1 MEPTNSLFGAYR
13 LLQLIGEGGMGRVWK
28 AVDVRL
34 ERVVALKILKGE
46 DEERRRALVA
56 EAKTACQLQ
65 HPNIAVVYE
74 AGEVEGTPFIAME
87 YVEGLNLSSEL
98 GKAMPLSTLLNLAI
112 QACKA
117 LHHAH
122 QKGVV
127 HRDIKPDNLVL
138 APDGMLK
145 VLDFGVAKRNPLP
158 AAGVTAQ
165 AFTQTRET
173 EAGISVG
180 TPSYMSPEQV
190 FGVAQGAAAD
200 QFSLGT
206 VLFEL
211 AAARH
216 PFRKNT
222 LVETLHAIG
231 KELHPQLGKLR
242 PDLPKPFVKV
252 IERMLEKEADK
263 RFPSL
268 QEAQASL
275 EPLAIELATGRLSS
289 PPRLP
294 FRIPVKAIAWG
305 LGTLGLL
312 AAAGFGAYSWK
323 GRLLASEGPV
333 QGLGHGR
340 KVVAVLPVELEGL
353 PPELAWAGSSFQDAM
368 AMGLVRRGDLLVVDR
383 LRVGEVLGDGR
394 QKNFE
399 KLWKELGADYLV
411 VASLRGGDTR
421 LRLSVRVV
429 QRAAG
434 ELLGQFQVQGETKG
448 LLEMEDELTQR
459 LPEFL
464 GGSSGSRVQ
473 VISRARFPRTRELYT
488 KGLSLMDQGNLEAF
502 GMARKLFEE
511 ALQSESDY
519 APARVG
525 LAGALLAQGAADV
538 HLGRTE
544 TLPLITRAIQ
554 EARKALALDEGLA
567 SGHRVLAE
575 AMLRQGDL
583 AGARTTGNRAVEL
596 DPADFRAH
604 AILGDAFAYDMD
616 SAALARAEA
625 CYRRALE
632 LKPTDWFAHHRLA
645 VLLQNQGALED
656 ALNHNEEARRLQ
668 PKAEYPYLTS
678 ALCRAWMGQDRE
690 ARECLLEGL
699 QYNSGSNLIR
709 ASLAV
714 LAHRRNDRAE
724 CLRLEQELRSEWPA
738 GHSMTALLTGLRE
751 DFLRGPEAMQ
761 ARFADFLKSSQAQD
775 WSHKNLAERR
785 TTAVNLYHM
794 AQASALRGNQALAL
808 SLLAEAERLHPGK
821 RVTARKDPLLRGL

>member
-98 GKAMPLSTLLNLAI
+98 GKAMPLSSLLNLAV

-117 LHHAH
+117 LYHAH
-122 QKGVV
+122 QKGVI

-138 APDGMLK
+138 APDGTLK

-211 AAARH
+211 AAAKH

-231 KELHPQLGKLR
+231 KEPHPHLGKLR

-252 IERMLEKEADK
+252 IERMLEKEAEK

-275 EPLAIELATGRLSS
+275 EGMAFELATGRISA
-289 PPRLP
+289 PAYFP
-294 FRIPVKAIAWG
+294 FRVSLKPLAWG
-305 LGTLGLL
+305 LGTLAVLG
-312 AAAGFGAYSWK
+312 AAVFGSYRWK
-323 GRLLASEGPV
+323 DRSSVSAGPV
-333 QGLGHGR
+333 KGLGQGR

-353 PPELAWAGSSFQDAM
+353 PPDLAWAGSSFQDAM

-383 LRVGEVLGDGR
+383 LRVGEVLGDGHA
-394 QKNFE
+394 KSFE
-399 KLWKELGADYLV
+399 RLWKELGADYMVL
-411 VASLRGGDTR
+411 ASLRGGDAR

-429 QRAAG
+429 RGAAG
-434 ELLGQFQVQGETKG
+434 ELLGQFQVQGDAKG
-448 LLEMEDELTQR
+448 LLDMEDELSQR

-464 GGSSGSRVQ
+464 GGSPGARVQ
-473 VISRARFPRTRELYT
+473 VLSRAKFPRTRELYT
-488 KGLSLMDQGNLEAF
+488 KGLGLMDQGNLEAF

-511 ALQSESDY
+511 ALEAESDY

-525 LAGALLAQGAADV
+525 LAGAMLAQGAAQV
-538 HLGRTE
+538 HMGRTE
-544 TLPLITRAIQ
+544 TLPLISQAIQ

-583 AGARTTGNRAVEL
+583 AGARVTGNRAVEL

-616 SAALARAEA
+616 PSALARAEA

-645 VLLQNQGALED
+645 VLLQNQGSLED
-656 ALNHNEEARRLQ
+656 ALGHNEEARRLQ

-678 ALCRAWMGQDRE
+678 ALCRAWMGQDQE
-690 ARECLLEGL
+690 ARKCLLEGL
-699 QYNSGSNLIR
+699 QYNSGSDLIR

-714 LAHRRNDRAE
+714 LAHRRGDRTE
-724 CLRLEQELRSEWPA
+724 FMRLEQELRNAWPA
-738 GHSMTALLTGLRE
+738 GHSMAALLGGLKE
-751 DFLRGPEAMQ
+751 DFLQGPEAMH
-761 ARFADFLKSSQAQD
+761 ARFAGFLKSSQALD
-775 WSHKNLAERR
+775 WSRKNLAERR
-785 TTAVNLYHM
+785 TTAVNIYHM
-794 AQASALRGNQALAL
+794 AEASAFRGQKALAL
-808 SLLAEAERLHPGK
+808 QLLNEAERLHPGK
-821 RVTARKDPLLRGL
+821 RATAQKDPLLKGL

>member
-1 MEPTNSLFGAYR
+1 MEPTNTLFGAYR
-13 LLQLIGEGGMGRVWK
+13 LLELLGEGGMGRVWK

-46 DEERRRALVA
+46 DEERRRALIA

-87 YVEGLNLSSEL
+87 YVEGENLSCEL
-98 GKAMPLSTLLNLAI
+98 GRCMSLQALQNLAI

-127 HRDIKPDNLVL
+127 HRDIKPDNLVVTS
-138 APDGMLK
+138 DGTLK

-165 AFTQTRET
+165 AFTLTRET

-190 FGVAQGAAAD
+190 FGRPQDAAAD

-211 AAARH
+211 AAAKH
-216 PFRKNT
+216 PFRKST

-231 KELHPQLGKLR
+231 KEPHPSLGKLR
-242 PDLPKPFVKV
+242 RDLPQDLVAV
-252 IERMLEKEADK
+252 IDRMLSKEPDR

-268 QEAQASL
+268 QEALVPL
-275 EPLAIELATGRLSS
+275 EALALELASGRM
-289 PPRLP
+289 PRPAPLP
-294 FRIPVKAIAWG
+294 FRIPGRPLAWG
-305 LGTLGLL
+305 LGVLGALGIL
-312 AAAGFGAYSWK
+312 GVGIVRLRDRGPSPGVPAASL
-323 GRLLASEGPV
+323 GR
-333 QGLGHGR
+333 GR
-340 KVVAVLPVELEGL
+340 KVVAVLPVDLEGL
-353 PPELAWAGSSFQDAM
+353 PPEMAWAGSSFQDAM

-383 LRVGEVLGDGR
+383 LRVAEVLGGDRKGG
-394 QKNFE
+394 FE
-399 KLWKELGADYLV
+399 RLRKELSADYLV
-411 VASLRGGDTR
+411 LASLRGGEAR

-429 QRAAG
+429 NGTGA
-434 ELLGQFQVQGETKG
+434 ELLGQFQVQGEAKG
-448 LLEMEDELTQR
+448 LLDMEDELTQR

-464 GGSSGSRVQ
+464 GGHPGARVQ
-473 VISRARFPRTRELYT
+473 VLSRAKFPRTRELYT
-488 KGLSLMDQGNLEAF
+488 KALGLMDQGNDEAF
-502 GMARKLFEE
+502 GVARKLFEE
-511 ALQSESDY
+511 ALQAEPDY
-519 APARVG
+519 APARAG
-525 LAGALLAQGAADV
+525 LAAAELALGAARV
-538 HLGRTE
+538 HLGSTE
-544 TLPLITRAIQ
+544 SLHLISQAIL
-554 EARKALALDEGLA
+554 EARRALALDEGLA

-583 AGARTTGNRAVEL
+583 AGARGAGGRAVEL

-604 AILGDAFAYDMD
+604 AILGDAFAYDTD
-616 SAALARAEA
+616 PAALAQAEG

-645 VLLQNQGALED
+645 VLLQNQGALEE
-656 ALNHNEEARRLQ
+656 ALRHNEEARRLQ

-678 ALCRAWMGQDRE
+678 ALCQAWLGRE
-690 ARECLLEGL
+690 GEAKQCLEEGL
-699 QYNSGSNLIR
+699 RHNSESKLIR
-709 ASLAV
+709 ATLAF
-714 LAHRRNDRAE
+714 LAYRRGDRAE
-724 CLRLEQELRSEWPA
+724 FLRLEREMGEAWPP

-751 DFLRGPEAMQ
+751 DLLRGPAALQ
-761 ARFADFLKSSQAQD
+761 SRFQGFLKTSQSQD
-775 WSHKNLAERR
+775 WDRKNLAERR

-794 AQASALRGNQALAL
+794 AEAAALRGMKALAL
-808 SLLAEAERLHPGK
+808 ELVAEAERLHPGK
-821 RVTARKDPLLRGL
+821 RETAQKDPLLKSL

>member
-1 MEPTNSLFGAYR
+1 
-13 LLQLIGEGGMGRVWK
+13 MGRVWK

-34 ERVVALKILKGE
+34 ERIVALKILKGE

-87 YVEGLNLSSEL
+87 YVEGLNLASEL
-98 GKAMPLSTLLNLAI
+98 DRPMPLAELLNLAI

-122 QKGVV
+122 TKGVV

-138 APDGMLK
+138 APDGTLK

-165 AFTQTRET
+165 AFTLTRET

-190 FGVAQGAAAD
+190 FGVPQGATAD

-211 AAARH
+211 AAGKH
-216 PFRKNT
+216 PFRKNS

-231 KELHPQLGKLR
+231 KEPPPQLGKLR
-242 PDLPKPFVKV
+242 RDLPKALLVV
-252 IERMLEKEADK
+252 IDRMLEKEAEK

-268 QEAQASL
+268 QDAQVALEAMSL
-275 EPLAIELATGRLSS
+275 ELATGRMPS
-289 PPRLP
+289 PVRFS
-294 FRIPVKAIAWG
+294 FRPAAKPLLWG
-305 LGTLGLL
+305 AGVVGALTLV
-312 AAAGFGAYSWK
+312 GFGAM
-323 GRLLASEGPV
+323 RLKDRGLTFGASAAN
-333 QGLGHGR
+333 LGQGR

-353 PPELAWAGSSFQDAM
+353 PSEMAWAGSSFQDAM

-383 LRVGEVLGDGR
+383 LRVGEVLGSGH
-394 QKNFE
+394 KNNFE
-399 KLWKELGADYLV
+399 RLWKELGADYLV
-411 VASLRGGDTR
+411 LASLRGGEAR

-429 QRAAG
+429 RGAGG
-434 ELLGQFQVQGETKG
+434 ELLGQFQVQGDSKG
-448 LLEMEDELTQR
+448 LLDMEDELTQR

-464 GGSSGSRVQ
+464 GGHGARTQ
-473 VISRARFPRTRELYT
+473 VLSRAKFPRTRELYT
-488 KGLSLMDQGNLEAF
+488 KGLVLMDQGNDEAF

-511 ALQSESDY
+511 ALQGEPDY

-525 LAGALLAQGAADV
+525 LAGAMLAQGAARV

-544 TLPLITRAIQ
+544 SLPLISQAIV
-554 EARKALALDEGLA
+554 EARRALVMDEGLA

-575 AMLRQGDL
+575 AMLRQGNL
-583 AGARTTGNRAVEL
+583 TEARVTGNRAVEL
-596 DPADFRAH
+596 DPADFRAY
-604 AILGDAFAYDMD
+604 AILGDAFAYDAEP
-616 SAALARAEA
+616 SLLARAEG

-645 VLLQNQGALED
+645 VLLQNRGDLEEALQ
-656 ALNHNEEARRLQ
+656 HNEEARRLQ

-678 ALCRAWMGQDRE
+678 ALCLAWTGREKE
-690 ARECLLEGL
+690 ARQCLEEGL
-699 QYNSGSNLIR
+699 QYNPGSKLIR
-709 ASLAV
+709 ATLAF
-714 LAHRRNDRAE
+714 LAFRRGDREAF
-724 CLRLEQELRSEWPA
+724 LRLEQEMGDAWPA
-738 GHSMTALLTGLRE
+738 GHSMAALLTGLQE
-751 DFLRGPEAMQ
+751 DFLRGTAAMSS
-761 ARFADFLKSSQAQD
+761 RFQGFLKISQTQD
-775 WSHKNLAERR
+775 WSRKNLAERR
-785 TTAVNLYHM
+785 TTAVNIYHM
-794 AQASALRGNQALAL
+794 AEAAALRGQKELAL
-808 SLLAEAERLHPGK
+808 QLIAEAERLHPGK
-821 RVTARKDPLLRGL
+821 RRTAQKDPLLKSL